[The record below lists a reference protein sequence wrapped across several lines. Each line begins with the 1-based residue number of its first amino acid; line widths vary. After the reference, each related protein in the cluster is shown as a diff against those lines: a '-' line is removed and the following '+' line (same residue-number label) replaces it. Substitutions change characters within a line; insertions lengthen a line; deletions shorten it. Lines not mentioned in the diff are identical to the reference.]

1 MALRFL
7 FLSYW
12 GIADGLTAATVRPHV
27 EILAQFSGTREVL
40 LVTIEREKA
49 GPATPPGWLPRKARH
64 LTLGSLPTAPRL
76 LAKTHDFCLF
86 PLRVAQLA
94 RRHRVDVILA
104 RSSLAGTIAMAA
116 SEIVERPF
124 YVESFEPHS
133 DYAADVGAWSRRG
146 LPYQFQHAMEW
157 AQTRRA
163 AGIMPVS
170 FAYTSYLEAHGVPP
184 SRLRTVPCGVDFDR
198 FRFDSHART
207 QFRRR
212 LGLDDGALVGIYV
225 GKFGGLY
232 LDHEAFEAFAAA
244 RRHLGDRFRLIIL
257 TQQDP
262 AWVWERLRRHG
273 AETCAVFVGGVS
285 HDDVPGVLSGSDF
298 GFVLIRGLPSQRF
311 VSSVKVGEYWANGLP
326 VVLADGAGDDH
337 DIVENER
344 AGAVFHPGR
353 NDLELA
359 LGRVVGLVEHPDSRS
374 RIAGLAKR
382 YRSWDRVRDA
392 YSYFFFDGAPG
403 TSNA

>member
-27 EILAQFSGTREVL
+27 EILSQFSGTSEIL

-49 GPATPPGWLPRKARH
+49 GPAPQPGWLPCKTRH
-64 LTLGSLPTAPRL
+64 VSLSSLPIAPRL
-76 LAKTHDFCLF
+76 LAKTHDFTLF

-94 RRHRVDVILA
+94 RRHRSDVILA
-104 RSSLAGTIAMAA
+104 RSSLAGSIAMAA
-116 SEIVERPF
+116 SEIVKRPF

-133 DYAADVGAWSRRG
+133 DYAADAGAWSRRG
-146 LPYQFQHAMEW
+146 LPYRFQHAMER
-157 AQTRRA
+157 AQSRRA

-170 FAYTSYLEAHGVPP
+170 YAYAAYLAAHGVPP

-198 FRFDSHART
+198 FRFDPHARAL
-207 QFRRR
+207 FRRR
-212 LGLDDGALVGIYV
+212 LGLDDGALAGIYV

-232 LDHEAFEAFAAA
+232 LDHEAFEAFAGA

-257 TQQDP
+257 TPQDP

-273 AETCAVFVGGVS
+273 AENCTVFVGGVS
-285 HDDVPGVLSGSDF
+285 HDEVPGFLSGSDF
-298 GFVLIRGLPSQRF
+298 GFVLCRGLPSQRF

-326 VVLADGAGDDH
+326 VVLTEGVGDDQE
-337 DIVENER
+337 IVENER
-344 AGAVFHPGR
+344 AGGVFHPGR
-353 NDLELA
+353 ADLQLA
-359 LGRVVGLVEHPDSRS
+359 LNRVVSLAEHPDSRS
-374 RIAGLAKR
+374 RIASLAKR
-382 YRSWDRVRDA
+382 YRSWDRVREA
-392 YSYFFFDGAPG
+392 YRYFFFDGAPG
-403 TSNA
+403 TCNA